1 MSVANDSSGTPSK
14 ILIDKDL
21 QSTAQEKE
29 AADEVPSQFKSPA
42 EIRGYPKATQTR
54 MSRKLNGTSSSSSG
68 RLIQMDPNVVPPR
81 KRILRELERVS
92 LEDQAS
98 KRHQYGTIKRRQQG
112 SSKIFTDSL
121 EKKNLVEKKKKQ
133 EEMENKTRKRKPKK
147 TVIMASK
154 RKRSKFWNYFENLE
168 PSLVKCTTCK
178 KKIKVGH
185 PTNCIT
191 IMRAHLLKKH
201 GMSFDDDTLTL
212 PDDLKQYYS
221 ELPGYKAKCNNCGKT
236 LSFLTNT
243 GHLRSHLRRH
253 STRILS
259 RDETVIMASKRKR
272 SKFWNYFEDL
282 EPSLVKCT
290 TCKKKIKVPPTNC
303 ITIMRAHLLKKH
315 GMSFDDDTLTLP
327 DDLKQYYSEL
337 PGYKAKC
344 NNCGKTLSFLTNT
357 AHLRRHLKRHSTSIQ
372 GLDNDTLSL
381 PDDLKQNYSELPG
394 YKAKCNNCGKTLS
407 FLTNTAHLR
416 RHLKRHS
423 TIIQSRD
430 ETVIMASKRKRSN
443 FWNYFE
449 ELKPTLIKCTT
460 CKKEIKVSHPSRY
473 TKIMRMHLSRHGIFL
488 NNDTLS
494 LPDDLKQNYSE
505 LPGYKAKCN
514 NCGQTVSFLTNTGHL
529 RRHLRRHSTIRIQSR
544 DETVIMAPK
553 RKRSNFWNYFEELKP
568 TLIKCTTCKKEIKVP
583 HPSRCTKVM
592 RMHLSRHGIFLNNDT
607 LSLPDDL
614 KQYYSE
620 LPGYKAKCN
629 NCGKTLSFLTNTAH
643 LRSHLRRHS
652 TSIQGLDN
660 DTLSLPDDLK
670 QNYSELP
677 GYKAKCNNCGKAISF
692 LTNIAHL
699 RRHLKRHSTIIQ
711 SRDETVIMAPKRK
724 RSNFW
729 NYFEELKPTL
739 IKCTTCKKEIK
750 VSHPSRYTK
759 VMRMHLSRH
768 GIFLNNDTLSLPDDL
783 KENYSELPGYKAK
796 CNNCG
801 KTVSF
806 LTNTGHLR
814 RHLRRHS
821 TSIQGLDNDTLS
833 LPDDLKQNY
842 SKLPGYKAKCNNC
855 GKAISFL
862 SNIAHLRKHLKRHS
876 TIIQSRDETVIM
888 APKRKRSN
896 FWNYF
901 EELKPTLIKCTTCK
915 KEIKVSHPSRYTKVM
930 RMHLS
935 RHGIFLNNDT
945 LSLPDDLKQNYSEL
959 PGYKAKCNN
968 CGETVSFLTNTGH
981 LRRHLRRHSTI
992 RIQSRDETVIM
1003 ASKRKRSKF
1012 WNYFEDLEPSLVK
1025 CTTCKKKIKVYPT
1038 KCITIM
1044 RAHLFKK
1051 HGMSFDDDTL
1061 TLPDDLKQYYSE
1073 LPGYK
1078 AKCNN
1083 CGETLSFLS
1092 DFRTLRIHLRRH
1104 STRILSRDE
1113 TVIMAPKRKRSKF
1126 WNYFEK
1132 LKPMLIKCTTCK
1144 KEIKVSHPSIY
1155 TKVMRMHLSR
1165 HGIFLDDD
1173 TLSLPDDL
1181 KQYYSQLPGYKAK
1194 CNNCGETLS
1203 FLSDF
1208 RTLRIHLRRHST
1220 RILSRDETVIMARKR
1235 KRSNFWNYFEE
1246 LKPTL
1251 IKCTTCKKEIKVS
1264 HPSRCIK
1271 VMRMH
1276 LSRHGIFLN
1285 NDTLSLPDDLK
1296 QNYSELPGYK
1306 AKCNNCGE
1314 TVSFLTNTGH
1324 LRKHLRRH
1332 STIRIQSR
1340 DETVIMASKR
1350 KRSKF
1355 WNYFEDLEPSLVKC
1369 TTCKKKIKVHPTKC
1383 ITIMRAHLL
1392 KKHGMSFDDDTLT
1405 LPDDLKQYYSELPGY
1420 KAKCNNCGKTY
1431 SFLSDFRTL
1440 QIHLRRHSTKILSRD
1455 ETVIMAPK
1463 RKRSKL
1469 WNYFE
1474 ELKPTLVK
1482 CTICKKEIKISSLS
1496 TRRIKIIRAH
1506 LLKKH
1511 GISPDDDTLLHD
1523 DLKQYYSQLPG
1534 YKAKCNNCGKA
1545 VSFLTRISY
1554 LRVHLRRH
1562 STITQ
1567 SRDEPSISSLADDN
1581 VGPSARRQGQDTSGL
1596 LVQSF
1601 IKETTE
1607 KTGALNESSTSSL
1620 VDYMD
1625 PSAKRQCGELSSLP
1639 VQSFR
1644 ETIEKTGALNEPGT
1658 SISTDYNTNS
1668 TAECQSQETVDLD
1681 PQTCKQSKKD
1691 TRACD
1696 GPSSSNLADNIIDP
1710 SADRQSQETSG
1721 SLVQSFMKET
1731 TEKTDALNEPST
1743 SITTGFDTNPTA
1755 ECQSQESSGSS
1766 VQSFEQT
1773 RKETSTLDK
1782 TVMVPRKNRSKLWN
1796 YFEELK
1802 PTLVKCTTCKNE
1814 IKISHPKNYIT
1825 RMRIHLTR
1833 HGIFLDNDI
1842 HTLPDD
1848 LRQYYSELPGY
1859 KAKCKDCGKT
1869 LSFLTCMK
1877 NLIKHL
1883 RRHSTIRIQSRDKT
1897 IIMAPKRKG
1906 SNFWNYF
1913 EKLKPTLIKCTTCK
1927 KEIKLSHPSIY
1938 TKLPGYK
1945 AKCNNCGETYSFL
1958 SDFRTLRIHLR
1969 RHSTRILSRDET
1981 VIMAPKRKRSKFWNY
1996 FENLKPSLV
2005 KCTTCKKEIKVH
2017 PTNCITI
2024 MRAHLLKKHGMS
2036 FDDDTLTLPDDLKQ
2050 NYSELPGYKAKCNN
2064 CGKAISF
2071 LTNTVHLR
2079 RHLRRHSTSI
2089 QGRNEPSTSSLADD
2103 IMDPSAHRQ
2112 NQETSGLLV
2121 QSFMKETTEKTDALN
2136 EPSTLSSTAYIMD
2149 PSTGKYIPLRQSQE
2163 QVPSG
2168 LHVQSFKETAEN
2180 TGVLDEP
2187 STSSSADYVMDP
2199 SAEHQSGE
2207 PCGFPVQS
2215 FEQMTEGTSALHS
2228 DWFYYTIPSDSSS
2241 TYYVMAPS
2249 AEHQSGE
2256 QPG

>member
-1220 RILSRDETVIMARKR
+1220 RILSRDETVIMA
-1235 KRSNFWNYFEE
+1235 
-1246 LKPTL
+1246 
-1251 IKCTTCKKEIKVS
+1251 
-1264 HPSRCIK
+1264 
-1271 VMRMH
+1271 
-1276 LSRHGIFLN
+1276 
-1285 NDTLSLPDDLK
+1285 
-1296 QNYSELPGYK
+1296 
-1306 AKCNNCGE
+1306 
-1314 TVSFLTNTGH
+1314 
-1324 LRKHLRRH
+1324 
-1332 STIRIQSR
+1332 
-1340 DETVIMASKR
+1340 
-1350 KRSKF
+1350 
-1355 WNYFEDLEPSLVKC
+1355 
-1369 TTCKKKIKVHPTKC
+1369 
-1383 ITIMRAHLL
+1383 
-1392 KKHGMSFDDDTLT
+1392 
-1405 LPDDLKQYYSELPGY
+1405 
-1420 KAKCNNCGKTY
+1420 
-1431 SFLSDFRTL
+1431 
-1440 QIHLRRHSTKILSRD
+1440 
-1455 ETVIMAPK
+1455 PK

-1938 TKLPGYK
+1938 TKVMRMHLSRHGIFLDDDTLSLPDDLKQYYSQLPGYK